1 MSKEE
6 EPTSKMQQKK
16 DYSMRIERQSM
27 QVVLDLILEQ
37 KQTMQQQQQERKE
50 NEQPNANVDQ
60 PHISQRDQNNAD

>member
-1 MSKEE
+1 
-6 EPTSKMQQKK
+6 
-16 DYSMRIERQSM
+16 MRIERQSM